1 MSAMIKQVRGN
12 GCNTCFNSC
21 ILILVYY
28 VRHQRACCVWLVTPK
43 AMRHAQHTHAQL
55 FTVQIN
61 CFVVE
66 AVISVRCI
74 YRKRRTAPCPFQ
86 FKLDRVLIL
95 IFSTKIHFM
104 KAYLTSE
111 WKLNTWKLRGA
122 YVFTQFVWFGT
133 HTHTDTRVHVLQ
145 AFGTK
150 VKTTSEKTLE
160 WATHGAKMCNS
171 THNQN
176 QINQKV
182 KWRNNNNFYPVKNK
196 WTKWKNFSLAKL
208 SKHCNVHW
216 NTRDVNTA
224 YNDS

>member
-1 MSAMIKQVRGN
+1 MYINFSVLCTTPACLLCMISYPESSEAR
-12 GCNTCFNSC
+12 T
-21 ILILVYY
+21 
-28 VRHQRACCVWLVTPK
+28 A
-43 AMRHAQHTHAQL
+43 HTHAQL

-111 WKLNTWKLRGA
+111 WKLNTWTLRGA

-133 HTHTDTRVHVLQ
+133 HTHTHAYT
-145 AFGTK
+145 
-150 VKTTSEKTLE
+150 
-160 WATHGAKMCNS
+160 C
-171 THNQN
+171 
-176 QINQKV
+176 
-182 KWRNNNNFYPVKNK
+182 
-196 WTKWKNFSLAKL
+196 
-208 SKHCNVHW
+208 SKHLGRRLRPQVKKPW
-216 NTRDVNTA
+216 NELHMVLKCVIQRTTKIK
-224 YNDS
+224 